1 MLRSI
6 SIRINESDEDEE
18 EEEEEE
24 DDDNDDDDDDDWLN
38 SENGISVWNKRPR
51 VSPAGNAK
59 L

>member
-24 DDDNDDDDDDDWLN
+24 EDDDDDDDWLN